1 MAIWT
6 MARPSLDSQSF
17 ASSSDWKR
25 APLLRGLTKF
35 KPLDNVRNIM
45 VTGGAGF
52 IGSWVARHLVLTYP
66 ESYHIVVFD
75 KLDYCSSINN
85 IRMLEA
91 MPNFKF
97 VHGDVTCADDVMRCL
112 RAHKID
118 VVIHCA
124 AQSHVDLSFQN
135 SYTFIRDNI
144 YGTNVLLESVKQ
156 SGICRFI
163 HVSTD
168 EVYGEVPDEG
178 EDLPEDSILAP
189 SNPYSASKAA
199 AEMMILA
206 YSKSF
211 GLPAIMVRLNNVYGP
226 HQFPEKIIPKFITL
240 LQRGQKLMVYG
251 DGTNSRRY
259 LWAGDAADA
268 FDTILH
274 KGSVGQ
280 IYNVGSQSEITNLE
294 LCEKVLNLFG
304 ITNMQNWIDFTEDR
318 PFNDHRYATSGS
330 KLQAL
335 GWKQQTLFEDGLLR
349 TIQWYR
355 DFPDWWGDINQVLT
369 AFHGTAKASLDHAK
383 HTGSLAEML
392 GSNRM

>member
-1 MAIWT
+1 
-6 MARPSLDSQSF
+6 
-17 ASSSDWKR
+17 
-25 APLLRGLTKF
+25 
-35 KPLDNVRNIM
+35 
-45 VTGGAGF
+45 
-52 IGSWVARHLVLTYP
+52 
-66 ESYHIVVFD
+66 
-75 KLDYCSSINN
+75 
-85 IRMLEA
+85 
-91 MPNFKF
+91 
-97 VHGDVTCADDVMRCL
+97 
-112 RAHKID
+112 
-118 VVIHCA
+118 
-124 AQSHVDLSFQN
+124 
-135 SYTFIRDNI
+135 
-144 YGTNVLLESVKQ
+144 
-156 SGICRFI
+156 
-163 HVSTD
+163 
-168 EVYGEVPDEG
+168 
-178 EDLPEDSILAP
+178 
-189 SNPYSASKAA
+189 
-199 AEMMILA
+199 
-206 YSKSF
+206 
-211 GLPAIMVRLNNVYGP
+211 
-226 HQFPEKIIPKFITL
+226 
-240 LQRGQKLMVYG
+240 MVYG